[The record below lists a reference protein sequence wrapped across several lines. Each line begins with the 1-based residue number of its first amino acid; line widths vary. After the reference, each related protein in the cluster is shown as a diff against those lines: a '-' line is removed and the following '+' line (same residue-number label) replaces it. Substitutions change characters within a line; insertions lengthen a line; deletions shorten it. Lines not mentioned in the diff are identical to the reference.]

1 LLIPR
6 GLSKAIEQTTQ
17 WSNEKG
23 QKDKQWSTN
32 STQKT
37 KAWATQTLLKT
48 GDELAM
54 VFSGLRVTT
63 RLLVFCVMLRRSLF
77 VLFRLTI
84 VLSVL
89 WLLITPLVSSKH
101 VILSFCVFCSSP
113 IDGFWLPLWYLQTLL
128 IWQCSQKQ
136 HNIFIC
142 KVSPV

>member
-1 LLIPR
+1 M
-6 GLSKAIEQTTQ
+6 K
-17 WSNEKG
+17 
-23 QKDKQWSTN
+23 KDKQWSTN

-101 VILSFCVFCSSP
+101 VILSVLLGHCAFCSSP
-113 IDGFWLPLWYLQTLL
+113 IDGFWLPLCYLQTLL

-136 HNIFIC
+136 HNICIC